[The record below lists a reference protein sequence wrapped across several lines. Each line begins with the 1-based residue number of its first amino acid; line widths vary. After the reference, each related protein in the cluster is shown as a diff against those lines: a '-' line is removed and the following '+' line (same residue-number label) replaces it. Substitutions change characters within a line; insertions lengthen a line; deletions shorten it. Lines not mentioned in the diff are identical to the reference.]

1 MEYNIYCDESC
12 HLENDHNKVMV
23 LGAIKCHISQ
33 RSRIAKEMKAIKAR
47 HNLPTN
53 FEIKWTKVSE
63 AKVGFYLELINYF
76 FSSPELSFRGL
87 IVPDKSKLNHE
98 MFNHTHDDFYYKMY
112 FQLLKVMLENS
123 NAYNI
128 YLDIKDTQGSQK
140 IEKLREYLSN
150 ANYDFDR
157 KMIQKIQQVHSHEVE
172 QLQLVDL
179 IIGALGYL
187 NRGLNGSSA
196 KLKIIDRIQSLSGYS
211 LTRKTLPSAQKFNLF
226 IWDAR

>member
-23 LGAIKCHISQ
+23 LGAIKCSISQ